1 MTEKE
6 INRRA
11 YALADKLNDK
21 LGEILQKEP
30 QPIPVILG
38 AANVFLASTLVNAP
52 TKSDAL
58 KTAES
63 CFQVIRGAINGTPDQ
78 MFGLAFMQ
86 PQV

>member
-1 MTEKE
+1 MKEKE

-11 YALADKLNDK
+11 YALADKLNDA
-21 LGEILQKEP
+21 LGDVLQRDP

-52 TKSDAL
+52 TKADAL

-63 CFQVIRGAINGTPDQ
+63 CFQVIRAAINGTPDP
-78 MFGLAFMQ
+78 MFGLAFRQ
-86 PQV
+86 PQA